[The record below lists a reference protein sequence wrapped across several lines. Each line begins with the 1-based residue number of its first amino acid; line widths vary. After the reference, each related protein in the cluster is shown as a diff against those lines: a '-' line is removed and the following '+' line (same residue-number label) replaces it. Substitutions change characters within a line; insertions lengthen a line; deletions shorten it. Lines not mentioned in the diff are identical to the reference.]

1 MFSGNSALGNL
12 TKTWAPVRTNPKW
25 RVYDLRAAC
34 ASLRVNSGR
43 APAIVAAEM
52 GHSIEVLFERYL
64 GSTAND
70 ASGGLRN
77 IEDALSG

>member
-1 MFSGNSALGNL
+1 M
-12 TKTWAPVRTNPKW
+12 RTNPKW

-52 GHSIEVLFERYL
+52 GHSIEVLFEHYL

>member
-1 MFSGNSALGNL
+1 MISQNNL
-12 TKTWAPVRTNPKW
+12 TKTWISVRTNPKW

-70 ASGGLRN
+70 ASGGLDK
-77 IEDALSG
+77 IEEALGSGL